1 MLLSDS
7 EFISYIS
14 KAFKENG
21 LGQYL
26 TRDGAQKFLTL
37 TKFMLEENE
46 KFNLTAI
53 KDEKKIIIN
62 HYVDCVMLAKH
73 LKKGS
78 VIDVGCGGGFPT
90 LPMAIVNPDLKIL
103 GIDSTAKR
111 VNYVNECIELLGLE
125 NARAVAIRAEDGA
138 RMAEYRESFD
148 FATARA
154 VAEMR
159 ILCELCLPY
168 VKTGGKMVAMK
179 GKNAEFEL
187 RDAKKAI
194 SMLGGRNASVKEVRI
209 IGENEDFSHPLI
221 EIAKIAKT
229 PAVYPRPYAKISKNP
244 L

>member
-14 KAFKENG
+14 KSFNENG

-26 TRDGAQKFLTL
+26 TQKTVQKFLTL

-62 HYVDCVMLAKH
+62 HYVDCVILAKH

-78 VIDVGCGGGFPT
+78 VIDVGCGAGFPA

-103 GIDSTAKR
+103 AIDSTAKR
-111 VNYVNECIELLGLE
+111 INYVNECIELLGLE
-125 NARAVAIRAEDGA
+125 NVRAIAMRAEDGA
-138 RMAEYRESFD
+138 RMPEYRESFD

-168 VKTGGKMVAMK
+168 VRTGGKMVAMK

-187 RDAKKAI
+187 RAAKKAI
-194 SMLGGRNASVKEVRI
+194 SMLGGKDAAIKEVQI
-209 IGENEDFSHPLI
+209 IGDGEDFSHPLI
-221 EIAKIAKT
+221 EISKTAKT
-229 PAVYPRPYAKISKNP
+229 PAIYPRPYAKISKNP